1 MAGTAQDHGIP
12 NKTVERFRSIQ
23 ARLAPDSGC
32 TANERAIAAKQID
45 RMRAKHPGIDVV
57 ARLHDYDLPD
67 DVGSFFDSGQESS
80 FFGDL
85 FGSIRNAV
93 NEVAI
98 AENIRIQVTNHAVAS
113 TDHTATQIKATVALP
128 ESIYRE
134 LRQHG
139 PTVRRQVAEAMAAKL
154 LIEIE
159 RTLP

>member
-12 NKTVERFRSIQ
+12 PKAVERFRSIQ

-32 TANERAIAAKQID
+32 TDNERTIAARQID
-45 RMRAKHPGIDVV
+45 RMRTKHPGIDVV
-57 ARLHDYDLPD
+57 ARLREYDLPD
-67 DVGSFFDSGQESS
+67 DVGSFFDSGPESS

-85 FGSIRNAV
+85 FGSIRNVV
-93 NEVAI
+93 NEVAV

-113 TDHTATQIKATVALP
+113 TSHTATQIEATVVLP

-139 PTVRRQVAEAMAAKL
+139 PAVRRQVAEAMAAKL
-154 LIEIE
+154 LVEIE
-159 RTLP
+159 SALP